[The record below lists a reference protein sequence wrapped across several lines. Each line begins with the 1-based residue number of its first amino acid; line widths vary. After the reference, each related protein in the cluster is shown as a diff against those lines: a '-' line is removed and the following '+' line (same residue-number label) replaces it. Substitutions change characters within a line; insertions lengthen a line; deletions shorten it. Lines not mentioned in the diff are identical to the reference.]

1 MCASLGI
8 GKTRKG
14 QEPRIHFHLSVNLRV
29 GVCRIMGYE
38 IVVRTNCGD
47 GFKHQIK
54 SVRDDDDEE
63 EEEELKQGTQ
73 AAVTYLLVKRRP
85 MQKLPRQRSKVHF
98 LEMEPRST
106 SSSPPPAPPSP
117 PPPLLLLLKLIFFV
131 STLLNLFPNHSR
143 LLLSLSKT
151 PVMLSLSISSVG
163 GGGGSSGPNCSS
175 LAETS

>member
-1 MCASLGI
+1 
-8 GKTRKG
+8 
-14 QEPRIHFHLSVNLRV
+14 
-29 GVCRIMGYE
+29 MGYE

-54 SVRDDDDEE
+54 SVRDDDEEE

-106 SSSPPPAPPSP
+106 SSSPPPAAPPSP

-131 STLLNLFPNHSR
+131 STLLNLFPNHSLG